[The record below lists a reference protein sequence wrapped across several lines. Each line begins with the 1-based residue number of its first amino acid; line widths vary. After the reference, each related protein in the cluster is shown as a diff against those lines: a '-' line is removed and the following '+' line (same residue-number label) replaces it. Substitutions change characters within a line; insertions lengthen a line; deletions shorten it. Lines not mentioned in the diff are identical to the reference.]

1 MDKLHR
7 KFEDLKEII
16 RSYGSGSVAFSSG
29 VDSTFLLKVARE
41 VLGDKVIA
49 ITATSG
55 LFPLRETDETVDFCK
70 VNGIPQILFPAE
82 EMKVEGF
89 KENPIDRC
97 YLCKRSLFT
106 KIRDLTAERGLA
118 VVMEGSNM
126 DDDDDYRPGC
136 RAILELGIKSPL
148 KEAELSKAEIRTLSK
163 ELGLSTWNKPSFACL
178 ASRIP
183 YGEEITQE
191 KLSMIERGE
200 EILAG
205 LGFQQYRVRIHMQ
218 GLSDQSAPAKI
229 ARIEIDPS
237 EFDHL
242 IRDEIRGTITEEF
255 RKIGFQYITMDLEG
269 YRMGSMNEG
278 VV

>member
-7 KFEDLKEII
+7 KFEDLKEIV

-106 KIRDLTAERGLA
+106 KIRDMTAERGLA

-163 ELGLSTWNKPSFACL
+163 ELGLSSWNKPSFACL

-205 LGFQQYRVRIHMQ
+205 LGFLQYRVRIHMQ

-242 IRDEIRGTITEEF
+242 IRDEIRGTITED
-255 RKIGFQYITMDLEG
+255 IGWG
-269 YRMGSMNEG
+269 A
-278 VV
+278 